1 MLATLRR
8 FRRQV
13 VPVLAAAA
21 FLVLSTA
28 PLPAAEPAA
37 SATSSPRY
45 AIHIDHAAT
54 ADLLRRVL
62 DGAREAL
69 GEPRCQQ
76 VLEEFSD
83 LEGRSL
89 RARLD
94 ELGHSPESYLG
105 LIIFYD
111 GRRHPRCEQKNIL
124 AVTHVGSRVVHVC
137 PRQLDARARRN
148 PRWTEATLI
157 HEALHTLGL
166 GENPPSSQEITQAV
180 MRQCE

>member
-1 MLATLRR
+1 MFATLRR
-8 FRRQV
+8 FRRQA
-13 VPVLAAAA
+13 VPVLAATA
-21 FLVLSTA
+21 FLALSTA
-28 PLPAAEPAA
+28 PSPAAEPAA
-37 SATSSPRY
+37 NRTSSPRY
-45 AIHIDHAAT
+45 AIHIDHEPT
-54 ADLLRRVL
+54 ANLLRRLL
-62 DGAREAL
+62 DGAHERLANA
-69 GEPRCQQ
+69 RCQR
-76 VLEEFSD
+76 VLDDFSD
-83 LEGRSL
+83 RDGRSL

-111 GRRHPRCEQKNIL
+111 GRTHPRCGVKNVL

-137 PRQLDARARRN
+137 PRQLDSRARRN

-180 MRQCE
+180 MRHCD